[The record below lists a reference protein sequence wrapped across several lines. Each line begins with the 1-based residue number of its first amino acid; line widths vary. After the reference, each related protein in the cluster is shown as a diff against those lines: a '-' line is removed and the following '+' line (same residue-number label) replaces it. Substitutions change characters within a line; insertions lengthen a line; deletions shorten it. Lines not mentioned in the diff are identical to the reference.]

1 MKKLISL
8 ALILIMALSFAMP
21 ASAADD
27 TLTDSQLV
35 EAVEVAAMAFVD
47 ADEVIVSDAL
57 VDAVAQEA
65 ETAEEVADF
74 FSNFVFVEDSEIEA
88 VSDKIADSCKYTV
101 TTLEDGKKTVYVA
114 VNLYECREI
123 FDARVFLAAT
133 EKIYNKSKEEAIAD
147 GMTDGDEAYNLM
159 TYQHLAG
166 ELALHMILADVT
178 NDLGA
183 NKGNGIL
190 KDLFDKSVISD
201 LNVNESRVSPAFIA
215 FVGKLVV
222 SFLNTFYG
230 SFRK

>member
-21 ASAADD
+21 ASAVDD

-57 VDAVAQEA
+57 VDAVAEEA

-133 EKIYNKSKEEAIAD
+133 EKIYNKGKEEAIAD

>member
-8 ALILIMALSFAMP
+8 ALILIMAFSVAVP

-27 TLTDSQLV
+27 TLTDAELVAAV
-35 EAVEVAAMAFVD
+35 EAAAMAFVD
-47 ADEVIVSDAL
+47 ADEVIVNDAL
-57 VDAVAQEA
+57 VEAVAEEA

-74 FSNFVFVEDSEIEA
+74 FSKFVFVEDSEIEA
-88 VSDKIADSCKYTV
+88 ISQRIADSCTYRV
-101 TTLEDGKKTVYVA
+101 TTIEDGKKTVYVA
-114 VNLYECREI
+114 VNLYECKEI
-123 FDARVFLAAT
+123 FDARVFLTAT
-133 EKIYNKSKEEAIAD
+133 EKIYDKCIEYAIAD
-147 GMTDGDEAYNLM
+147 GMTDTDDRYNLM
-159 TYQHLAG
+159 SYQHLAG

-190 KDLFDKSVISD
+190 KGLFDRSVISD
-201 LNVNESRVSPAFIA
+201 LNVDESRVSPAFIV
-215 FVGKLVV
+215 FVGKMVV